1 MVGGEL
7 RQQAEIAGQLG
18 IDHHA
23 AGQAQRAKDVVQNVH
38 ERPLSEYVCG
48 VSVKLSGTA
57 VILANRVFT
66 YIPIIKSAV
75 ILHSMASSAF
85 EMRRTR
91 PGITRGY
98 EQ

>member
-1 MVGGEL
+1 MP
-7 RQQAEIAGQLG
+7 
-18 IDHHA
+18 
-23 AGQAQRAKDVVQNVH
+23 
-38 ERPLSEYVCG
+38 PLECVCG

-85 EMRRTR
+85 EVRRTR
-91 PGITRGY
+91 PGKPKGTHNDWT
-98 EQ
+98 